1 MNVLHLIAN
10 PKPSETSVSKKLALE
25 FFSALME
32 KDPDVVVENVDLYQ
46 NKPPF
51 VSADALNYFW
61 RPVIDPAYIPSK
73 ARKTPPTTP
82 TTTRSP

>member
-25 FFSALME
+25 FFSTLME

-61 RPVIDPAYIPSK
+61 RPGSSTPSQSYPARAKKP
-73 ARKTPPTTP
+73 
-82 TTTRSP
+82 